1 MYMTKIRVM
10 DEILA
15 NKIAAGEV
23 VERIVSIV
31 KELVENS
38 IDAGSDEIKI
48 ELVEAGLREIK
59 ITDNGIGMDNID
71 AHNAFLRHATS
82 KIYSDDDLF
91 NINSLGF
98 RGEAL
103 PSIASISDVELRTCY
118 KDNEVGTYIHIK
130 GGKIIDEGNSDG
142 RIGTSF
148 KITNLIY
155 NTPARLKHLASSYS
169 ELSNVIDYVNKIAL
183 SYPYIKFRL
192 VNDNRELLN
201 TDGTGNLLKVI
212 KNIYGIDVVKR
223 MIKIDGSNDDYSIFG
238 YISLPE
244 VTRSNKNNMTTI
256 VNGRVVKNS
265 TLYKS
270 INESYSNYKEDTR
283 YPICVLII
291 ETDPSLLDVNIHP
304 SKLDIKFS
312 NFDELNKLI
321 KNTIDNAL
329 RDKLLIPSITA
340 KEVTPSK
347 KYENL
352 RIDIDRSNLIKE
364 EYNNKLNDLI
374 NFRNVD
380 SNNDNN
386 LIDNDIDIVIN
397 STRNVINSDVNNIE
411 DDIRNDDIVNSDS
424 VLDLIDDIN
433 EDSLVKKIDDDSKK
447 LPELYPVGLLH
458 GTYIVC
464 ENELGIY
471 LIDQH
476 AAKERV
482 NYEKVSYELS
492 HPSGNTISPL
502 VPIVI
507 ELPMN
512 EYLILKDN
520 MQILDNLNILI
531 EEFGASSFRVISHPT
546 WFIKGKE
553 VDIVKQIIELIL
565 IKEKD
570 FSLEKFNDNLAKMVS
585 CKMSIKAN
593 TYIDKPSM
601 ESLINDLRKCKNPY
615 NCPHGRPSIIHFS
628 IYELEKMFK
637 RSI

>member
-1 MYMTKIRVM
+1 MSKIRVM

-38 IDAGSDEIKI
+38 IDANSDEIKI
-48 ELVEAGLREIK
+48 ELIESGLREIK
-59 ITDNGIGMDNID
+59 ITDNGIGMDEGD

-103 PSIASISDVELRTCY
+103 PSIASVSDVELRTCY

-130 GGKIIDEGNSDG
+130 GGKIIEEDNSDG

-148 KITNLIY
+148 KITNLFY

-169 ELSNVIDYVNKIAL
+169 ELSNVVDYVNKIAL
-183 SYPYIKFRL
+183 SYPDIKFKL
-192 VNDNRELLN
+192 VNDGKELLN
-201 TDGTGNLLKVI
+201 TDGSGNILKVI
-212 KNIYGIDVVKR
+212 KNIYGLDVTKR
-223 MIKIDGSNDDYSIFG
+223 MIKVNGNNDDYSIDG

-244 VTRSNKNNMTTI
+244 VTRSNRNHITTI

-270 INESYSNYKEDTR
+270 INDAYSNYKEDTR
-283 YPICVLII
+283 YPVCVLII
-291 ETDPSLLDVNIHP
+291 DTDPRLLDVNIHP

-312 NFDELNKLI
+312 NFDELNSLI
-321 KNTIDNAL
+321 KNVIGSAL
-329 RDKLLIPSITA
+329 RDKLLIPSIS
-340 KEVTPSK
+340 VSNNSSNNDNL

-352 RIDIDRSNLIKE
+352 KIDIDRNNLVKE
-364 EYNNKLNDLI
+364 DTSEYKNKLSDLI
-374 NFRNVD
+374 NFRTEMDVSITDELDGNK
-380 SNNDNN
+380 NGDN
-386 LIDNDIDIVIN
+386 IDIN
-397 STRNVINSDVNNIE
+397 DE
-411 DDIRNDDIVNSDS
+411 DDNSAVVVVDDKN
-424 VLDLIDDIN
+424 
-433 EDSLVKKIDDDSKK
+433 K

-476 AAKERV
+476 AAKERI
-482 NYEKVSYELS
+482 NYEKMSYELS
-492 HPSGNTISPL
+492 HPNGNTISPL
-502 VPIVI
+502 VSIVI

-512 EYLILKDN
+512 EYLILKENID
-520 MQILDNLNILI
+520 ILNNLGIKI
-531 EEFGASSFRVISHPT
+531 EEFGTNSFRVISHPT
-546 WFIKGKE
+546 WFINGKE
-553 VDIVKQIIELIL
+553 EEMVKQIIELIL
-565 IKEKD
+565 VKEKS

>member
-1 MYMTKIRVM
+1 MANIRVM

-38 IDAGSDEIKI
+38 IDAKSDEIKI
-48 ELVEAGLREIK
+48 ELVESGLREIK
-59 ITDNGIGMDNID
+59 ITDNGIGMDNTD
-71 AHNAFLRHATS
+71 AKNAFLRHATS
-82 KIYSDDDLF
+82 KIYNDDDLF
-91 NINSLGF
+91 NICSLGF

-103 PSIASISDVELRTCY
+103 PSIASVSEVELRTCH

-130 GGKIIDEGNSDG
+130 GGKILEECSSDG
-142 RIGTSF
+142 RVGTSF
-148 KITNLIY
+148 KITNLFY

-169 ELSNVIDYVNKIAL
+169 ELSNVVDYVNKIAL
-183 SYPYIKFRL
+183 SYPDIKFRL
-192 VNDNRELLN
+192 VNDGKELLN
-201 TDGTGNLLKVI
+201 TDGSGNILKVI
-212 KNIYGIDVVKR
+212 KNIYGLDVTKR
-223 MIKIDGSNDDYSIFG
+223 MIEVTGSNDDYSIHG

-244 VTRSNKNNMTTI
+244 VTRSNRNNMTTI

-265 TLYKS
+265 TLYRS
-270 INESYSNYKEDTR
+270 INDAYSNYKEDTR
-283 YPICVLII
+283 YPVCVLII
-291 ETDPSLLDVNIHP
+291 DTDPRLLDVNIHP

-312 NFDELNKLI
+312 NFEELNNLI
-321 KNTIDNAL
+321 KDIIGNAL
-329 RDKLLIPSITA
+329 RNKMLIPSISVS
-340 KEVTPSK
+340 ESVPSK
-347 KYENL
+347 KYKNL
-352 RIDIDRSNLIKE
+352 TIDIDRNNIVKE
-364 EYNNKLNDLI
+364 DNIEYKNKLEDLI
-374 NFRNVD
+374 NFKNID
-380 SNNDNN
+380 SNND
-386 LIDNDIDIVIN
+386 
-397 STRNVINSDVNNIE
+397 
-411 DDIRNDDIVNSDS
+411 
-424 VLDLIDDIN
+424 LDLIENTESID
-433 EDSLVKKIDDDSKK
+433 EEEESLVKEIVDDSKK

-464 ENELGIY
+464 ENEKGIY

-476 AAKERV
+476 AAKERI
-482 NYEKVSYELS
+482 NYEMMSYVLS
-492 HPSGNTISPL
+492 HPGGNTISPI

-512 EYLILKDN
+512 EYLVLKEN
-520 MQILDNLNILI
+520 MDILDKLNITI
-531 EEFGASSFRVISHPT
+531 EEFGATSFRVVSHPT
-546 WFIKGKE
+546 WFISGKE
-553 VDIVKQIIELIL
+553 EEIVKQIIEMIL
-565 IKEKD
+565 IKEKN

-601 ESLINDLRKCKNPY
+601 ESLINDLRKCNNPF

>member
-1 MYMTKIRVM
+1 MSKIKVM
-10 DEILA
+10 DEILS

-48 ELVEAGLREIK
+48 ELVESGLREIK
-59 ITDNGIGMDNID
+59 ITDNGIGMDNDD
-71 AHNAFLRHATS
+71 AHMAFLRHATS
-82 KIYSDDDLF
+82 KIYNDDDLF

-98 RGEAL
+98 RGEAI
-103 PSIASISDVELRTCY
+103 PSIASVSDVELRTCH
-118 KDNEVGTYIHIK
+118 KDNEVGIYIHVK
-130 GGKIIDEGNSDG
+130 GGKILEEDLSDG

-148 KITNLIY
+148 RITNLFY
-155 NTPARLKHLASSYS
+155 NTPARLKHLSSS
-169 ELSNVIDYVNKIAL
+169 NAELSHVIEYLNKIAL
-183 SYPYIKFRL
+183 SYPNIKIKL
-192 VNDNRELLN
+192 VNDGRELLN
-201 TDGTGNLLKVI
+201 TDGTGNILKVI
-212 KNIYGIDVVKR
+212 KNIYGIDVTKR
-223 MIKIDGSNDDYSIFG
+223 MIEVEGCNEDYNIYG

-244 VTRSNKNNMTTI
+244 VTRANKNHMTTI

-270 INESYSNYKEDTR
+270 INDAYSNYKEDSR
-283 YPICVLII
+283 YPVCVLII

-312 NFDELNKLI
+312 NFDELNNLI
-321 KNTIDNAL
+321 KEMIGKSL
-329 RDKLLIPSITA
+329 RDKLLIPSISSN
-340 KEVTPSK
+340 VNNDIVSK

-352 RIDIDRSNLIKE
+352 TIDIDRNNIVKESNI
-364 EYNNKLNDLI
+364 EYKSKLENLI
-374 NFRNVD
+374 NFKNEEISLDVEE
-380 SNNDNN
+380 
-386 LIDNDIDIVIN
+386 VIQEEK
-397 STRNVINSDVNNIE
+397 SEVIQLE
-411 DDIRNDDIVNSDS
+411 Y
-424 VLDLIDDIN
+424 
-433 EDSLVKKIDDDSKK
+433 ESKK

-476 AAKERV
+476 AAKERI
-482 NYEKVSYELS
+482 NYENISYVLS
-492 HPSGNTISPL
+492 HPNDNTISPL

-512 EYLILKDN
+512 EYLILKENID
-520 MQILDNLNILI
+520 ILDKLNIEI
-531 EEFGASSFRVISHPT
+531 EEFGTSSFRVLSHPT
-546 WFIKGKE
+546 WFINGKE
-553 VDIVKQIIELIL
+553 EDIVRQIIELIL
-565 IKEKD
+565 VKEKN

-593 TYIDKPSM
+593 TYIDKASM

-628 IYELEKMFK
+628 IYELERMFK

>member
-1 MYMTKIRVM
+1 MSKIRVM

-38 IDAGSDEIKI
+38 IDAKSDEIKI
-48 ELVEAGLREIK
+48 ELVESGLREIK
-59 ITDNGIGMDNID
+59 ITDNGIGMDSSD
-71 AHNAFLRHATS
+71 AKNAFLRHATS
-82 KIYSDDDLF
+82 KIYNDDDLF
-91 NINSLGF
+91 NISSLGF

-103 PSIASISDVELRTCY
+103 PSIAAVSDVELRTCY

-130 GGKIIDEGNSDG
+130 GGKILEENSSDG
-142 RIGTSF
+142 RVGSSF
-148 KITNLIY
+148 KITNLFY

-183 SYPYIKFRL
+183 SYPNIKFKL
-192 VNDNRELLN
+192 VNDGRELLN
-201 TDGTGNLLKVI
+201 TDGSGNLLKVI
-212 KNIYGIDVVKR
+212 KNIYGLDVTKR
-223 MIKIDGSNDDYSIFG
+223 MIEIKSNNDDYSIYG

-265 TLYKS
+265 TIYRS
-270 INESYSNYKEDTR
+270 INEAYSNYKEDTR
-283 YPICVLII
+283 YPVCVLII

-312 NFDELNKLI
+312 NFEELNNLI
-321 KNTIDNAL
+321 KDTINNAL
-329 RDKLLIPSITA
+329 KNKMLIPNIKVNEV
-340 KEVTPSK
+340 KEVK

-352 RIDIDRSNLIKE
+352 TIDIDRNNIIKE
-364 EYNNKLNDLI
+364 DNFEYKSKLEDLV
-374 NFRNVD
+374 NFKNE
-380 SNNDNN
+380 DNN
-386 LIDNDIDIVIN
+386 LDIVLDN
-397 STRNVINSDVNNIE
+397 EE
-411 DDIRNDDIVNSDS
+411 DNTSEVVEIV
-424 VLDLIDDIN
+424 
-433 EDSLVKKIDDDSKK
+433 DDSKK

-476 AAKERV
+476 AAKERI
-482 NYEKVSYELS
+482 NYEKVSYELG
-492 HPSGNTISPL
+492 HPSDNMISPL
-502 VPIVI
+502 VPIVV

-512 EYLILKDN
+512 EYLIIKENKD
-520 MQILDNLNILI
+520 ILDKLNIEI
-531 EEFGASSFRVISHPT
+531 EEFGSSSFRVISHPT

-553 VDIVKQIIELIL
+553 EDIVRQIIELIL
-565 IKEKD
+565 VKEKN

-593 TYIDKPSM
+593 TFIDKPSM